1 MKERLKK
8 IKEFIDKA
16 GSVGFKDLEAAFPD
30 VSCMTLRRDLIKLEE
45 NNDIKR
51 VLGGAISID
60 SMLKTKEIELNER
73 IKFNAEEKL
82 EIADKTIELV
92 EPKSCIFID
101 GGSTTT
107 YFARALPDDNFYVLT
122 NSFNIAET
130 VIRKDK
136 PTVAI
141 LGGDVKKNNLITVG
155 KTCTDFIEQINIQT
169 AIMTSTGFIS
179 ETGGFSCGSQSEAE
193 VKRRVI
199 SKAQYVI
206 MLLDSSK
213 VDKNTPYTFATL
225 SDIDCMVVDSKF
237 PSTLKSDIESK
248 KVKVY

>member
-1 MKERLKK
+1 MKERLKS

-16 GSVGFKDLEAAFPD
+16 GKVSFKDLELAFPF
-30 VSCMTLRRDLIKLEE
+30 VSSMTLRRDLVRLEE
-45 NNDIKR
+45 NGEIKR

-60 SMLKTKEIELNER
+60 SIVKTKEIAVNER
-73 IKFNAEEKL
+73 ILYNAEEKL
-82 EIADKTIELV
+82 EIADKTVGLV

-122 NSFNIAET
+122 NAFNIAET
-130 VIRKDK
+130 VLRKDK

-155 KTCTDFIEQINIQT
+155 RTCAEFIEKINIQT
-169 AIMTSTGFIS
+169 AIMTATGFIS
-179 ETGGFSCGSQSEAE
+179 RTGGFTCGSQSEAE
-193 VKRRVI
+193 VKQHVI
-199 SKAQYVI
+199 KKAQHVI

-225 SDIDCMVVDSKF
+225 EDIDCMVVDSKF
-237 PSTLKSDIESK
+237 PEEQKKQIESK
-248 KVKVY
+248 NIKVY